1 MFDVAKIVVA
11 GLLSIALGACGSE
24 DEDVIHPARDLTV
37 MTYCPLNL
45 TGGKDLVDLTF
56 WEKDI
61 NLPRGYRTTGRSVT
75 LRLPAAILRTRGA
88 CGGGAQSLVHI
99 GWPAT
104 AAGLDG
110 RFAPKALTPPPSI
123 DAWASRPDPSL
134 ATSILLQLQKRI
146 AKPFDEADLTKQFDG
161 QFQSW
166 AALHKPAK
174 RVGNDNL
181 RYCGFEMFATKNLDG
196 QIFDHLQG
204 KYVVARTLFD
214 YPFNTA
220 DYFLRRGPSGL
231 FETVLHCTPYPGSRT
246 NARCDAETD
255 IDGFRATIQYNA
267 VHLCQHDRV
276 MSDIDAFLKGSV
288 VARTP
293 AKNRKTK

>member
-11 GLLSIALGACGSE
+11 GLLSIALGACGSG

-110 RFAPKALTPPPSI
+110 RFAPKAMSAPTRV
-123 DAWASRPDPSL
+123 DAWALHPS
-134 ATSILLQLQKRI
+134 AKETSLSLSWTGVPPR
-146 AKPFDEADLTKQFDG
+146 PFDEAELTKRSFG
-161 QFQSW
+161 GPLMASNTIRW
-166 AALHKPAK
+166 PAK
-174 RVGNDNL
+174 RVTEGDS
-181 RYCGFEMFATKNLDG
+181 RYCGFEMFASNRLHGDV
-196 QIFDHLQG
+196 FDPLQG
-204 KYVVARTLFD
+204 KYVPRTSLFAF
-214 YPFNTA
+214 PFNTA

-231 FETVLHCTPYPGSRT
+231 YETALHCISLFDKSKSSVCQT
-246 NARCDAETD
+246 ETQ
-255 IDGFRATIQYNA
+255 IDGVRVGVQFDGED
-267 VHLCQHDRV
+267 LCQHDRV
-276 MSDIDAFLKGSV
+276 MADIDAFLKGSV
-288 VARTP
+288 VARTA